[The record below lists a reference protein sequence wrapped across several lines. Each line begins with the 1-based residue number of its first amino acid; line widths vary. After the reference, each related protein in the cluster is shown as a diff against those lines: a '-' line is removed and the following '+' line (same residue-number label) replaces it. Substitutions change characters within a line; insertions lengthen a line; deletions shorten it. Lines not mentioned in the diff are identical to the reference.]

1 MSAQLIAHY
10 TLDED
15 QTGAHSAE
23 HTDTIQDSVGSNHA
37 IAFDVTFGDDPA
49 EGGGFFIGAAGN
61 DGNSTRYVKIDTPS
75 NFYLQTFSFAFW
87 VKPISFNYRTG
98 RNRTW
103 LLSCMGTKGG
113 WHLSFAKN
121 RHVTLQQFED
131 ISGGGAFRQVTTD
144 NNSEKVV
151 GQEWKHYVA
160 TVSPSGL
167 TLYVNGEVA
176 KTVTTPI
183 EWDMDFTN
191 AEFYFARVYD
201 NSNAGGLG
209 EMFSGILDDVRFY
222 SGVLNDSEVF
232 SLYSA
237 GRPYTPPGSS
247 SSTPTGKIFTS
258 VLGRPNSIVKPNPHL
273 GWVASTSAGQS
284 FESTDGAA
292 GTWSSPATIPGGGH
306 NRNVSPIVSE
316 GGFWFAIVGGDS
328 SFFQQQNHLAYA
340 NALDG
345 SSSSVFPSTNGWVQI
360 TDDGSSVDK
369 PRALYGDGVYAYN
382 TQVNDD
388 SMTGSWQNTLYRSNI
403 AADSTSTPVWTQ
415 LNANASW
422 NGQSV
427 TGSMTDTDGN
437 SVSSA
442 LSIYHGAANGTLHV
456 WVCKDQNDPTE
467 FKACKIVTYDM
478 AAGTDVIQATFAN
491 KPNAAVCL
499 RVPVYCSAS
508 SAWFVP
514 CRDGVLKSTDGGL
527 NWSLIS
533 ISYGSADYVY
543 VNALAASESGTLVA
557 VGYTTTS
564 GTEAGIIYRSA
575 DAGATWTAIATH
587 EENLY
592 SVAAAT
598 DGNWVVGGTNN
609 TLGLSTDDGMAW
621 AYSSDAEDNGSAG
634 ATVSALHYGGLE

>member
-1 MSAQLIAHY
+1 
-10 TLDED
+10 
-15 QTGAHSAE
+15 
-23 HTDTIQDSVGSNHA
+23 
-37 IAFDVTFGDDPA
+37 
-49 EGGGFFIGAAGN
+49 
-61 DGNSTRYVKIDTPS
+61 PS

-258 VLGRPNSIVKPNPHL
+258 VLGRPNSIVKPNPH
-273 GWVASTSAGQS
+273 
-284 FESTDGAA
+284 
-292 GTWSSPATIPGGGH
+292 
-306 NRNVSPIVSE
+306 
-316 GGFWFAIVGGDS
+316 
-328 SFFQQQNHLAYA
+328 
-340 NALDG
+340 
-345 SSSSVFPSTNGWVQI
+345 
-360 TDDGSSVDK
+360 
-369 PRALYGDGVYAYN
+369 
-382 TQVNDD
+382 
-388 SMTGSWQNTLYRSNI
+388 
-403 AADSTSTPVWTQ
+403 
-415 LNANASW
+415 
-422 NGQSV
+422 
-427 TGSMTDTDGN
+427 
-437 SVSSA
+437 
-442 LSIYHGAANGTLHV
+442 
-456 WVCKDQNDPTE
+456 
-467 FKACKIVTYDM
+467 
-478 AAGTDVIQATFAN
+478 
-491 KPNAAVCL
+491 
-499 RVPVYCSAS
+499 
-508 SAWFVP
+508 
-514 CRDGVLKSTDGGL
+514 
-527 NWSLIS
+527 
-533 ISYGSADYVY
+533 
-543 VNALAASESGTLVA
+543 
-557 VGYTTTS
+557 
-564 GTEAGIIYRSA
+564 
-575 DAGATWTAIATH
+575 
-587 EENLY
+587 
-592 SVAAAT
+592 
-598 DGNWVVGGTNN
+598 
-609 TLGLSTDDGMAW
+609 
-621 AYSSDAEDNGSAG
+621 
-634 ATVSALHYGGLE
+634 